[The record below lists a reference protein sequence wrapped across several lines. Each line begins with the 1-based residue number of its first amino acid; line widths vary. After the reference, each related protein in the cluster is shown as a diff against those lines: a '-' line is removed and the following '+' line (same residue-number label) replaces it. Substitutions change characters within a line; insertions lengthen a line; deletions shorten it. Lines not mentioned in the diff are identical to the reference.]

1 MIDLLLLFGIFSL
14 GFIITTY
21 LMCESPPPMKFALA
35 FPVGA
40 GMLTFVQFLL
50 SWIHLP
56 IMPLVTLLTLAILII
71 FFGWLSYSSPKIF
84 NSHAGGLFHTLE
96 SNFRETLSPRYA
108 YLAVLGAFLA
118 ASWFAVNRSYSTWD
132 AMAIWGAKGYG
143 IAEQGSVFAAKE
155 WGALGLA
162 YPLNIPLIIANFRQA
177 SGDILPTS
185 KILFPIFYASFVL
198 LCVEYWRARKIPN
211 KIMLL
216 ASMLLATSPILFEQG
231 MIGYVNLPF
240 TTYLLGGTIVSIHG
254 ILSSQKR
261 AQILGSFL
269 FGLAAWTRAEGLL
282 YVVACYAGIALMLG
296 VRTKNK
302 IHFLA
307 WFGPFSLIAITWFC
321 FTIRFGSPGESH
333 MAVAIRSAIMGISQ
347 GEYNLREFLQIGR
360 YFIRH
365 ALEPG
370 EWGFIVPA
378 VSILLCLRWQRP
390 WPNGRGATAAIGLSA
405 SFILIVIFV
414 MYYLSSFRENPT
426 LVDFLYMAFNRSLI
440 PFMVMLTLYAVD
452 LLGSGRSMN
461 SPSPKHKLNKIPE
474 I

>member
-1 MIDLLLLFGIFSL
+1 MIDLFLLLGIFSL
-14 GFIITTY
+14 GFFITTY
-21 LMCESPPPMKFALA
+21 FMCESPPPMKFALA

-56 IMPLVTLLTLAILII
+56 IMPLVTLFTLAILII
-71 FFGWLSYSSPKIF
+71 IFGWLNYSSPKTI

-96 SNFRETLSPRYA
+96 SNIWETASPRYV

-143 IAEQGSVFAAKE
+143 IAERGSVLAAKE

-162 YPLNIPLIIANFRQA
+162 YPLNIPLLIANFRQS

-185 KILFPIFYASFVL
+185 KILFPIFYACLIL
-198 LCVEYWRARKIPN
+198 LCVEYWRARRIPN
-211 KIMLL
+211 KITLL

-231 MIGYVNLPF
+231 TIGYVNLPF

-269 FGLAAWTRAEGLL
+269 FGLAAWTRAEGML
-282 YVVACYAGIALMLG
+282 YVVACYAGIALMLE

-307 WFGPFSLIAITWFC
+307 WFGPFLVIVITWFTFSIC
-321 FTIRFGSPGESH
+321 FGSPGESH
-333 MAVAIRSAIMGISQ
+333 MAIAIRSAIMGVRH
-347 GEYNLREFLQIGR
+347 GAYNLREFLQIVR

-365 ALEPG
+365 ALEPV
-370 EWGFIVPA
+370 EWGFIIPVL
-378 VSILLCLRWQRP
+378 SILLLLRWQRP
-390 WPNGRGATAAIGLSA
+390 WPSNRGTTAAIGLSA
-405 SFILIVIFV
+405 SFILVVVFV
-414 MYYLSSFRENPT
+414 MYYLSSYREDPT

-440 PFMVMLTLYAVD
+440 PFMVMATLYAVD
-452 LLGSGRSMN
+452 LLGSGGDHELFHADAN
-461 SPSPKHKLNKIPE
+461 AL
-474 I
+474 